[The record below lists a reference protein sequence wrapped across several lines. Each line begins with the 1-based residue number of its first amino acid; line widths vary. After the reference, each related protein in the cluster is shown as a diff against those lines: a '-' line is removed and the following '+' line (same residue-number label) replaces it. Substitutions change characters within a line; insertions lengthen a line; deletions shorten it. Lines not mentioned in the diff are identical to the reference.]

1 MGYHPPVASARREF
15 MGRASVEFRFERPPN
30 VYRYYPRAI
39 FGRRESLVP
48 AGVTVPRLEAS
59 AGAVEAAAAH
69 LRRYREVCAFNDDG
83 LLPPT
88 YPHVLAMPLIVAIL
102 TEPEFPVRLMGLIHV
117 ATVIEQVRP
126 LPAGSQYRLRSW
138 VEGFRDADR
147 GQEFDVWSE
156 LEDRDGIA
164 WREKV
169 VALARRPVS
178 SAQAARSA
186 RQTLRYEK
194 PAAGT
199 AVLSEPIEAPADVG
213 WRFGLLSGDLNPI
226 HIGDFTARRFG
237 FNSAVAHG
245 MWSMARSLA
254 ALGTAI
260 QAVPLQISVEFKLP
274 LFLPG
279 MARLEHWPADG
290 RRVFVL
296 KDGEGQ
302 RPHLAGELRPPI
314 HNLP

>member
-1 MGYHPPVASARREF
+1 
-15 MGRASVEFRFERPPN
+15 MGRANVEFCFERPPN

-48 AGVTVPRLEAS
+48 PGVTVPRLQAS
-59 AGAVEAAAAH
+59 AGAVEASAGH
-69 LRRYREVCAFNDDG
+69 LRRYREVCGFNDDH
-83 LLPPT
+83 LLPLT

-102 TEPEFPVRLMGLIHV
+102 TQPEFPVRLMGLIHV
-117 ATVIEQVRP
+117 ATVIEQFRL
-126 LPAGSQYRLRSW
+126 LPARGRFRLRSW

-147 GQEFDVWSE
+147 GQEFDVWTE
-156 LEDRDGIA
+156 LEDGDGVA

-178 SAQAARSA
+178 AGQAARSA

-194 PAAGT
+194 PAPGD
-199 AVLSEPIEAPADVG
+199 VVQSMPIEAPSDVG
-213 WRFGLLSGDLNPI
+213 WRFGLLTGDLNPI

-237 FNSAVAHG
+237 FDSAVAHG

-254 ALGTAI
+254 ALGEALN
-260 QAVPLQISVEFKLP
+260 AVPLQASVEFKLP

-279 MARLEHWPADG
+279 TARLEHWTNGD

-302 RPHLAGELRPPI
+302 RPHLAGELRSHMPL
-314 HNLP
+314 LP